1 MSKEKFSYSKLAK
14 DIEWNRI
21 FIGLVPAIATN
32 PLVITG
38 IWLLLSKRFTQ
49 INRLNTV
56 IALSELVPA
65 IDLNL
70 PPGVT
75 LGAMI
80 DKSEDTIQFYNM
92 IRSGQIVSGITF
104 PEIPS
109 KEEVEKELGTVFDQI
124 VDFVA
129 PTVEEAK
136 GFEFD
141 PRKWKL

>member
-104 PEIPS
+104 PEVPS
-109 KEEVEKELGTVFDQI
+109 KEEVQEELGTFFDQI
-124 VDFVA
+124 VDFVT

>member
-1 MSKEKFSYSKLAK
+1 MPNKKFSYSELTK

-21 FIGLVPAIATN
+21 FIGLVPAIASN
-32 PLVITG
+32 PLVMTG
-38 IWLLLSKRFTQ
+38 IWLLLSKRFTS

-65 IDLNL
+65 LDLNL

-80 DKSEDTIQFYNM
+80 DKSEDTIKMYNLM
-92 IRSGQIVSGITF
+92 RATLGGVPF

-109 KEEVEKELGTVFDQI
+109 REEVEEELGTIWDTL

-129 PTVEEAK
+129 PTVKEAK
-136 GFEFD
+136 GFDPD
-141 PRKWKL
+141 PRNWFK

>member
-1 MSKEKFSYSKLAK
+1 MAEKFSYSKLAK
-14 DIEWNRI
+14 DVEWNRI

-49 INRLNTV
+49 VNRLNTI
-56 IALSELVPA
+56 IALAELVPTL
-65 IDLNL
+65 DLNL

-80 DKSEDTIQFYNM
+80 DKSDDTIKMWNM
-92 IRSGQIVSGITF
+92 LRSGQIVSGITF

-109 KEEVEKELGTVFDQI
+109 KEEVQELKGTIWDALA
-124 VDFVA
+124 DFVA
-129 PTVEEAK
+129 PVKQAEET
-136 GFEFD
+136 EWD
-141 PRKWKL
+141 PRKWFK

>member
-1 MSKEKFSYSKLAK
+1 MAEKFSYSELTK

-49 INRLNTV
+49 VNRLNTI
-56 IALSELVPA
+56 IALAELVPTL
-65 IDLNL
+65 DLNL

-80 DKSEDTIQFYNM
+80 DKSEDTIKMYNLM
-92 IRSGQIVSGITF
+92 RGGLVNAQF

-109 KEEVEKELGTVFDQI
+109 REEVEEELGSIWDTVVDLVTPTAPDFDI
-124 VDFVA
+124 
-129 PTVEEAK
+129 
-136 GFEFD
+136 
-141 PRKWKL
+141 RKPKTWL

>member
-1 MSKEKFSYSKLAK
+1 MPGPGEKFSYSKLAK
-14 DIEWNRI
+14 DVEWNRI

-38 IWLLLSKRFTQ
+38 IWLLLSRRFVQ

-70 PPGVT
+70 PSGVT

-80 DKSEDTIQFYNM
+80 DKSQDTIEFYNM

-109 KEEVEKELGTVFDQI
+109 KEEVEKELGTLFDQ
-124 VDFVA
+124 VLDFVN

-136 GFEFD
+136 EFD
-141 PRKWKL
+141 WKKWFK

>member
-1 MSKEKFSYSKLAK
+1 MAEKFSYSELTK

-32 PLVITG
+32 PLVMTG
-38 IWLLLSKRFTQ
+38 IWLLLSKRFTA

-65 IDLNL
+65 LDLNL

-80 DKSEDTIQFYNM
+80 GESEDTIKMYNLM
-92 IRSGQIVSGITF
+92 RGGLVNAQF

-109 KEEVEKELGTVFDQI
+109 REEVEEELGSIWDTLT
-124 VDFVA
+124 DFVA
-129 PTVEEAK
+129 PTTKEAQK
-136 GFEFD
+136 FD
-141 PRKWKL
+141 PRKWKSWL

>member
-1 MSKEKFSYSKLAK
+1 MSEKFSYSKLAK

-21 FIGLVPAIATN
+21 LIGLVPAIATN
-32 PLVITG
+32 PLIITG

-92 IRSGQIVSGITF
+92 LRSGQIVSGITF

>member
-1 MSKEKFSYSKLAK
+1 MPKFSYSKLAK

-38 IWLLLSKRFTQ
+38 IWLLLSRRFVQ

-70 PPGVT
+70 PSGVT

-80 DKSEDTIQFYNM
+80 DKSQDTIEFYNM

-109 KEEVEKELGTVFDQI
+109 KEEVEKELGTLFDQ
-124 VDFVA
+124 VLDFVN

-136 GFEFD
+136 EFD
-141 PRKWKL
+141 WKKWFK

>member
-1 MSKEKFSYSKLAK
+1 MPEKFSYSELTK

-21 FIGLVPAIATN
+21 FIGLVPAIASN
-32 PLVITG
+32 PLVLTG
-38 IWLLLSKRFTQ
+38 IWLLLSKRFTS

-56 IALSELVPA
+56 IALSEFVPA
-65 IDLNL
+65 LDLNL

-80 DKSEDTIQFYNM
+80 DKSEDTIKMYNM
-92 IRSGQIVSGITF
+92 LRSGNILNGITF

-109 KEEVEKELGTVFDQI
+109 KEDVEEELGTFFDQI

-129 PTVEEAK
+129 PTVKETK
-136 GFEFD
+136 GFDPD
-141 PRKWKL
+141 PRTWFK

>member
-1 MSKEKFSYSKLAK
+1 MAEKFSYSKLAK
-14 DIEWNRI
+14 DVEWNRI

-49 INRLNTV
+49 VNRLNTI
-56 IALSELVPA
+56 IALAELVPTL
-65 IDLNL
+65 DLNL

-109 KEEVEKELGTVFDQI
+109 KEEVQELKGTIWDALA
-124 VDFVA
+124 DFVA
-129 PTVEEAK
+129 PVKQAEET
-136 GFEFD
+136 EWD
-141 PRKWKL
+141 PRKWFK

>member
-1 MSKEKFSYSKLAK
+1 MPEKFSYSDLTK

-32 PLVITG
+32 PLVMTG
-38 IWLLLSKRFTQ
+38 IWLLLSKRFQ
-49 INRLNTV
+49 SINRLNTV

-65 IDLNL
+65 LDLNL

-80 DKSEDTIQFYNM
+80 DKSEDTIKMYNLM
-92 IRSGQIVSGITF
+92 RGGLVSSQF

-109 KEEVEKELGTVFDQI
+109 REEVEEELGTIWDTLT
-124 VDFVA
+124 DFVA
-129 PTVEEAK
+129 PTVKEAK

>member
-1 MSKEKFSYSKLAK
+1 MPEKKFSYSELTK

-32 PLVITG
+32 PLIITG
-38 IWLLLSKRFTQ
+38 IWLLLSKRFQ
-49 INRLNTV
+49 SINRLNTV
-56 IALSELVPA
+56 IALAELVPT

-80 DKSEDTIQFYNM
+80 DKSDDTIKMYNM
-92 IRSGQIVSGITF
+92 IRSGQIVSGVTF

-109 KEEVEKELGTVFDQI
+109 KEDVEKELGTVFDQI
-124 VDFVA
+124 VDFVT

-141 PRKWKL
+141 PRK

>member
-14 DIEWNRI
+14 DVEWNRI

-38 IWLLLSKRFTQ
+38 IWLLLSKRFQ
-49 INRLNTV
+49 SINRLNTV
-56 IALSELVPA
+56 IALAELVPT

-104 PEIPS
+104 PEVPS
-109 KEEVEKELGTVFDQI
+109 KEEVQEELGTFFDQI
-124 VDFVA
+124 VDFVT

>member
-32 PLVITG
+32 PLVMTG
-38 IWLLLSKRFTQ
+38 IWLLLSKRFTS

-65 IDLNL
+65 LDLNL
-70 PPGVT
+70 PPGGT

-80 DKSEDTIQFYNM
+80 DKSDDTIKMWNM
-92 IRSGQIVSGITF
+92 LRGGQIVSGITF

-109 KEEVEKELGTVFDQI
+109 KEEVQELKGTIWDALA
-124 VDFVA
+124 DFVA
-129 PTVEEAK
+129 PVKQAEET
-136 GFEFD
+136 EWD
-141 PRKWKL
+141 PRKWFK

>member
-32 PLVITG
+32 PLIITG
-38 IWLLLSKRFTQ
+38 IWLLLSRRFTQ

-92 IRSGQIVSGITF
+92 LRSGQIVSGITF

>member
-1 MSKEKFSYSKLAK
+1 MAEKFSYSELTK

-32 PLVITG
+32 PLVMTG
-38 IWLLLSKRFTQ
+38 IWLLLSKRFQ
-49 INRLNTV
+49 SINRLNTV

-65 IDLNL
+65 LDLNL

-80 DKSEDTIQFYNM
+80 DKSEDTIKMYNM
-92 IRSGQIVSGITF
+92 LRSGQIIGGMTF

-109 KEEVEKELGTVFDQI
+109 REDVEEDLGTIWDALTDLVT
-124 VDFVA
+124 
-129 PTVEEAK
+129 PTAK
-136 GFEFD
+136 DFD
-141 PRKWKL
+141 PRKPGTWL

>member
-1 MSKEKFSYSKLAK
+1 MPEKFSYSKLAK

-38 IWLLLSKRFTQ
+38 IWLLLSRRFTQ
-49 INRLNTV
+49 VNRLNTV
-56 IALSELVPA
+56 IALSELVPTL
-65 IDLNL
+65 DLNL

-80 DKSEDTIQFYNM
+80 DKSEDTIEFYNM

-109 KEEVEKELGTVFDQI
+109 KEEVQEELGTFFDQI

-129 PTVEEAK
+129 PTVKQAEET
-136 GFEFD
+136 EWD
-141 PRKWKL
+141 PRKWFK

>member
-1 MSKEKFSYSKLAK
+1 MPEKFSYSELTK

-21 FIGLVPAIATN
+21 FIGLVPAIASN
-32 PLVITG
+32 PLVLTG
-38 IWLLLSKRFTQ
+38 IWLLLSKRFQ
-49 INRLNTV
+49 SINRLNTV
-56 IALSELVPA
+56 IALSELVPTL
-65 IDLNL
+65 DLNL
-70 PPGVT
+70 PPGIT

-80 DKSEDTIQFYNM
+80 DKSEDTIKMYNM
-92 IRSGQIVSGITF
+92 LRSGNILNGITF

-109 KEEVEKELGTVFDQI
+109 KEDVEEELGTFFDQI

-129 PTVEEAK
+129 PTVKEAK

>member
-14 DIEWNRI
+14 DVEWNRI

-104 PEIPS
+104 PEVPS
-109 KEEVEKELGTVFDQI
+109 KEEVQEELGTFFDQI
-124 VDFVA
+124 VDFVT

>member
-14 DIEWNRI
+14 DVEWNRI

-38 IWLLLSKRFTQ
+38 IWLLLSRRFTQ

-92 IRSGQIVSGITF
+92 LRSGQIVSGITF

-109 KEEVEKELGTVFDQI
+109 KEEVEKELGTLFDQ
-124 VDFVA
+124 VLDFVN
-129 PTVEEAK
+129 PTVEQVK

-141 PRKWKL
+141 PKKWKL

>member
-1 MSKEKFSYSKLAK
+1 MSEKFSYSKLVK
-14 DIEWNRI
+14 DVEWNRI

-32 PLVITG
+32 PLIITG
-38 IWLLLSKRFTQ
+38 IWLLLSRRFTQ

-70 PPGVT
+70 PSGVT

-92 IRSGQIVSGITF
+92 LRSGQIVSGITF
-104 PEIPS
+104 PEVPS
-109 KEEVEKELGTVFDQI
+109 KEEVQKELGTIWDVLG
-124 VDFVA
+124 DFVA
-129 PTVEEAK
+129 PTVKEAEEV
-136 GFEFD
+136 EWD
-141 PRKWKL
+141 PRKWFK

>member
-1 MSKEKFSYSKLAK
+1 MSREKFSYSKLAK
-14 DIEWNRI
+14 EVEWNRI
-21 FIGLVPAIATN
+21 FIGLIPAIATN

-38 IWLLLSKRFTQ
+38 IWLLLSRRFTQ

-92 IRSGQIVSGITF
+92 IRSGEIVSGITF

-109 KEEVEKELGTVFDQI
+109 KEEVDKELGTLFDQFI
-124 VDFVA
+124 DFVN

-136 GFEFD
+136 AFD
-141 PRKWKL
+141 PDPRTWFK

>member
-1 MSKEKFSYSKLAK
+1 MAEKFSYSELTK

-21 FIGLVPAIATN
+21 FIGLVPAIASN
-32 PLVITG
+32 PLVMTG
-38 IWLLLSKRFTQ
+38 IWLLLSKRFTA

-65 IDLNL
+65 LDLNL

-80 DKSEDTIQFYNM
+80 DKSEDTIKMYNLM
-92 IRSGQIVSGITF
+92 RGGLVSSQF

-109 KEEVEKELGTVFDQI
+109 KEDVEEQLGTFFDTL

-129 PTVEEAK
+129 PTAKEAK
-136 GFEFD
+136 KFD
-141 PRKWKL
+141 PRKWKSWL

>member
-1 MSKEKFSYSKLAK
+1 MAEKFSYSKLAK
-14 DIEWNRI
+14 DVEWNRI

-49 INRLNTV
+49 VNRLNTI
-56 IALSELVPA
+56 IALAELVPTL
-65 IDLNL
+65 DLNL

-80 DKSEDTIQFYNM
+80 DKSDDTIKMWNM
-92 IRSGQIVSGITF
+92 LRGGQIVSGITF

-109 KEEVEKELGTVFDQI
+109 KEEVQELKGTIWDALA
-124 VDFVA
+124 DFVA
-129 PTVEEAK
+129 PVKQAEET
-136 GFEFD
+136 EWD
-141 PRKWKL
+141 PRKWFK

>member
-1 MSKEKFSYSKLAK
+1 MTEKFSYSKLAK

-32 PLVITG
+32 PLVMTG
-38 IWLLLSKRFTQ
+38 IWLLLSKRFQ
-49 INRLNTV
+49 SINRLNTV
-56 IALSELVPA
+56 IALAELVPT

-80 DKSEDTIQFYNM
+80 DKSDDTIKMYNM
-92 IRSGQIVSGITF
+92 IRSGQIISGVTF

-109 KEEVEKELGTVFDQI
+109 KEDVEKELGSVFDQL

-129 PTVEEAK
+129 PTLEEAK
-136 GFEFD
+136 GF
-141 PRKWKL
+141 